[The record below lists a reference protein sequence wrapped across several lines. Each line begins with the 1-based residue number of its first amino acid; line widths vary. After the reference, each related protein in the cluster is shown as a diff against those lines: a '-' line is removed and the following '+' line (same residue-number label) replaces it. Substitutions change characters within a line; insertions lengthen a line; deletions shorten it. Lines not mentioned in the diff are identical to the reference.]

1 MEHAT
6 SNLIMNEETM
16 DEKKRSNL
24 KLGDVVQTL
33 QDLAGSDEETVAVL
47 AHLIR
52 TRQVRRPA
60 AAHQ

>member
-1 MEHAT
+1 MEHAA

-16 DEKKRSNL
+16 DEKKRSIL

>member
-1 MEHAT
+1 MEHAA
-6 SNLIMNEETM
+6 SNLIMNEEIM
-16 DEKKRSNL
+16 DEKKRPLL

-33 QDLAGSDEETVAVL
+33 QDFAGSDEETVAVL

>member
-1 MEHAT
+1 MEHAA
-6 SNLIMNEETM
+6 SSLIMNEEAM
-16 DEKKRSNL
+16 DEKKRSIL

-52 TRQVRRPA
+52 TRQVRRRA
-60 AAHQ
+60 AIHQ